1 MSRRSRASSR
11 NNTATDVQPPRSK
24 TGPADSTAP
33 RAGTNHR
40 KRPARKRRFRKRL
53 FQPFQRKQSVGAAPG
68 SIQPGATARP
78 TRIER
83 MVYSRTECLEEIG
96 LSAASLQNVQAG
108 VQWINVVGL
117 ADVEALQRIAKT
129 YGLHPLLLE
138 DIVHTHQRP
147 KTETIQG
154 RLVMI
159 LRMTDQQIPL
169 HLEQVTLVLC
179 GHTVLSFQERPGDSF
194 EPVRERIRQSAGRVR
209 QYGADYLF
217 YCLLDAVL
225 DAYYP
230 LLEEYGRELEA
241 LEDEVSD
248 NPQQETQLKI
258 RDSKRELAALRK
270 ACWAQREAVARL
282 LAGSDNDI
290 TETTQLF
297 LRDCADHATH
307 ILEVTESFR
316 DVVTDM
322 RDLYFTQLS
331 QRTNDVMKVLTVIS
345 TTFMPM
351 TFIAGVYGMNFD
363 ADRSPW
369 NMPETRWRFGYLF
382 AWGLMIASAA
392 VMVTFFVKR
401 GWLFR
406 RR

>member
-1 MSRRSRASSR
+1 MA
-11 NNTATDVQPPRSK
+11 AGVQPPRPK

-33 RAGTNHR
+33 RAANNHR

-53 FQPFQRKQSVGAAPG
+53 FQPFHREQDVGAAPG
-68 SIQPGATARP
+68 SIDPGAAAKP

-83 MVYSRTECLEEIG
+83 MVYSRTECQQETDVT
-96 LSAASLQNVQAG
+96 AASLQNVDSG

-117 ADVEALQRIAKT
+117 ADVEALQKIAKT
-129 YGLHPLLLE
+129 FGLHPLLLE

-169 HLEQVTLVLC
+169 HLEQVTIVLC
-179 GHTVLSFQERPGDSF
+179 GNTVLSFQERPGDSF
-194 EPVRERIRQSAGRVR
+194 EPVRDRIRRSVGRIR
-209 QYGADYLF
+209 RYAADYLF

-230 LLEEYGRELEA
+230 LLEEYGRDLEG

-248 NPQQETQLKI
+248 NPQQETQLRI
-258 RDSKRELAALRK
+258 RDAKRELAALRK

-282 LAGSDNDI
+282 LAGTNSEI

-322 RDLYFTQLS
+322 RDLYFTQIS

-363 ADRSPW
+363 ADQSPW
-369 NMPETRWRFGYLF
+369 NMPETRWRFGYFF

-392 VMVTFFVKR
+392 VMLTFFIKR

-406 RR
+406 RK